1 MIIYKNDG
9 IYIKDIKY
17 HINMYYKQFY
27 KNPSYSANNNCFY
40 IDKQNS
46 EWIIK
51 NFYKSTK
58 LIINTLFKYYN
69 CIVIYE

>member
-17 HINMYYKQFY
+17 HI
-27 KNPSYSANNNCFY
+27 NPSYSANNNCFY